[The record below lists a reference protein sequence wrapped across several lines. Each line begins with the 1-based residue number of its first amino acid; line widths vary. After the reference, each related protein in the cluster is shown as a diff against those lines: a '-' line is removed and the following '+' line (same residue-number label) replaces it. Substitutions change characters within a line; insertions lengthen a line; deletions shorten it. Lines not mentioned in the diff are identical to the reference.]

1 MDDHGNG
8 DGGRDSGVGEINP
21 VMILMILMM
30 MMMISFLGR
39 HESRGRASRIK
50 FKK

>member
-30 MMMISFLGR
+30 MISFLGR